1 MTKQELQAKI
11 NDLCDAQI
19 KNLERLTDMSVK
31 ESDVWAEDSM
41 IQAEIS
47 QLRRELARAT
57 LFENRRSAKK
67 FADET
72 TADIMSTVNKF
83 MR

>member
-1 MTKQELQAKI
+1 MTTIEIRAKI
-11 NDLCDAQI
+11 DQLCDLQI

-57 LFENRRSAKK
+57 LFESRKKAKK
-67 FADET
+67 FAEET

-83 MR
+83 IR